1 MSDRKRTGASSAGLS
16 IGPKIQPH
24 YPFPFVLPAGSE
36 GARSD
41 AVPDVAEP
49 ESVWKIPL
57 GPIDEM
63 EGHSETSP
71 GPAHAGHGAGLLRRL
86 THKG

>member
-1 MSDRKRTGASSAGLS
+1 MSERKRTGASSPGVS
-16 IGPKIQPH
+16 IGPQIQPH
-24 YPFPFVLPAGSE
+24 YPFAFVLPAGSE

-41 AVPDVAEP
+41 TVPDNPEP
-49 ESVWKIPL
+49 EGVWKIPL
-57 GPIDEM
+57 GPVDEI
-63 EGHSETSP
+63 EGESETSP